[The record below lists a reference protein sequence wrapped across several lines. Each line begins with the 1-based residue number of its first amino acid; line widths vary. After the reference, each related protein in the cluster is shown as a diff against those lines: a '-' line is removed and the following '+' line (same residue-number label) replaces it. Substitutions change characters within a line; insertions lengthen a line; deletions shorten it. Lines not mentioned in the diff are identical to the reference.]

1 MSENISTKDE
11 AFNLVD
17 QFKNDREDPDN
28 KNEIIKHRDMLP
40 TDAHDVMHLLHQI
53 ESIKRACN
61 EAIKDI
67 KDELL
72 ERYDGKV
79 VRVGEKILI
88 GKHGRK
94 WKAHDPQK
102 VLDYLGSDYREA
114 VRPSF
119 RKGGIEAV
127 AKKRGD
133 NPKVI
138 WDSLFYEELTE
149 TLTILDA
156 NNPNTP
162 KYMKEMK
169 DLDEK
174 DAR

>member
-1 MSENISTKDE
+1 MDGK
-11 AFNLVD
+11 AFEIVEV
-17 QFKNDREDPDN
+17 FKQDRENPDN

-40 TDAHDVMHLLHQI
+40 TEAHDVMHLLHQV

-72 ERYDGKV
+72 ERYSGKV

-88 GKHGRK
+88 GKHGRQ
-94 WKAHDPQK
+94 WKPLDSEK

-119 RKGGIEAV
+119 RKGGVEAV

-133 NPKVI
+133 NPRVI

-149 TLTILDA
+149 TLTILDV
-156 NNPNTP
+156 NNPKTP
-162 KYMKEMK
+162 KYMKEMN
-169 DLDEK
+169 DLQEK
-174 DAR
+174 DVR